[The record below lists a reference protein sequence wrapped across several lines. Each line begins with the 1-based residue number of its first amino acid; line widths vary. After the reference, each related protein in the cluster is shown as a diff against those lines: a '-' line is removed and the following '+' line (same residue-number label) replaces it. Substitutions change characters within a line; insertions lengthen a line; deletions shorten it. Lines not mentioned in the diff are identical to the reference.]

1 MKAVLTILCILI
13 FGAIAL
19 AQNVES
25 HDKVQSIEMGVV
37 LVTSNDHL
45 VSKKEMA
52 TQKEN
57 GVARLYRYKN
67 SRVKK
72 ELAFAIKINKAK
84 LA

>member
-1 MKAVLTILCILI
+1 MKAVLTLVFVLI

-19 AQNVES
+19 AQNIEN

-37 LVTSNDHL
+37 LVTGNDHI

-52 TQKEN
+52 AQKEN
-57 GVARLYRYKN
+57 SVARLYRRKN
-67 SRVKK
+67 SKVRK
-72 ELAFAIKINKAK
+72 ELDFATKNTKAK

>member
-1 MKAVLTILCILI
+1 MKAILTLLCVFI

-19 AQNVES
+19 AQNVEN

-37 LVTSNDHL
+37 LVTGNDRV

-57 GVARLYRYKN
+57 KVVRLYRYKN
-67 SRVKK
+67 SKVKR
-72 ELAFAIKINKAK
+72 ELSFVTKNTKAK